1 MCLAVIKRGQRRCRH
16 RRRRRRRSTATGRP
30 PAPVRPLRWRHS
42 DDDVAAPDDKRHPL
56 FFIFLPRSF
65 SRSNCP
71 QLKGRPSSFFD
82 RIPDRRPPVAVVA
95 GLISGQDDDDGRAAS
110 AVSAASAAV
119 SAAAKSGDFH
129 LSFLSNFFSCLRDY
143 GKAEMPPLSE
153 GRSVGR
159 SGGG

>member
-1 MCLAVIKRGQRRCRH
+1 MPTPPPTPATLH
-16 RRRRRRRSTATGRP
+16 RDRSPARPTA

-71 QLKGRPSSFFD
+71 QLKARPSSFFD
-82 RIPDRRPPVAVVA
+82 RIPDRPPVAVVA

-110 AVSAASAAV
+110 AV